1 MEKFKFLEHTADA
14 QFIAYGQTLNQAF
27 ENVGL
32 ATFEVMMDT
41 DLIED
46 IEKTEIQVVGD
57 EIDALV
63 YDWLSE
69 LIFLFSAE
77 NMVFNKFNVEII
89 EKEKRFQLDAVV
101 WGEKIDMEK
110 HQIHTEV
117 KAPTYHGLSVK
128 KNDFYE
134 IKVLLDT

>member
-14 QFIAYGQTLNQAF
+14 QFIAYGNSTSEAF

-32 ATFEVMMDT
+32 ATFSVMMDT
-41 DLIED
+41 KQVEVG
-46 IEKTEIQVVGD
+46 EKRELTLKAEEMD
-57 EIDALV
+57 ELV
-63 YDWLSE
+63 YEWLSE

-77 NMVFNKFNVEII
+77 NMVFCEFNVEIQDI
-89 EKEKRFQLDAVV
+89 DNGYQLNGVIG
-101 WGEKIDMEK
+101 GEKIDLEK

-117 KAPTYHGLSVK
+117 KAPTYHGLTVET
-128 KNDFYE
+128 NDRVE